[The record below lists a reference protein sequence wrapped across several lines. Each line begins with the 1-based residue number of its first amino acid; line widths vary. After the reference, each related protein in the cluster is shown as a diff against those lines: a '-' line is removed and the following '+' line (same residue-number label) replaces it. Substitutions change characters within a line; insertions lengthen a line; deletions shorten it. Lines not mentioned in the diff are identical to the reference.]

1 MTGATRLAWVSD
13 IFAFLSIKSV
23 EIKVGSEVLMS
34 DNPTIPLASNG
45 GVQGQRHDIA
55 VSVEKVRGA
64 LEALRFGSIT
74 LTVHDA
80 RVVQIDVT
88 EKTRLTA

>member
-1 MTGATRLAWVSD
+1 MTEQRPIELRQARTDTARADIIAT
-13 IFAFLSIKSV
+13 I
-23 EIKVGSEVLMS
+23 
-34 DNPTIPLASNG
+34 
-45 GVQGQRHDIA
+45 
-55 VSVEKVRGA
+55 EKVRDV
-64 LEALRFGSIT
+64 LQDLRFGSIT

>member
-1 MTGATRLAWVSD
+1 MSENRT
-13 IFAFLSIKSV
+13 IEFAR
-23 EIKVGSEVLMS
+23 
-34 DNPTIPLASNG
+34 NG
-45 GVQGQRHDIA
+45 RADAQRHDIA
-55 VSVEKVRGA
+55 VSLEKVRNV
-64 LEALRFGSIT
+64 LEALRFGSVT

>member
-1 MTGATRLAWVSD
+1 MTD
-13 IFAFLSIKSV
+13 
-23 EIKVGSEVLMS
+23 
-34 DNPTIPLASNG
+34 
-45 GVQGQRHDIA
+45 QRPIDLHHGRAESPRIDIA
-55 VSVEKVRGA
+55 ASIEKVRNV
-64 LEALRFGSIT
+64 LQDLRFGSIT

>member
-1 MTGATRLAWVSD
+1 M
-13 IFAFLSIKSV
+13 
-23 EIKVGSEVLMS
+23 SEHRPIELRR
-34 DNPTIPLASNG
+34 A
-45 GVQGQRHDIA
+45 QRPDIA
-55 VSVEKVRGA
+55 ASIERVSGV
-64 LEALRFGSIT
+64 LESLRFGSIT

>member
-1 MTGATRLAWVSD
+1 M
-13 IFAFLSIKSV
+13 
-23 EIKVGSEVLMS
+23 SEHKPIELRHVRI
-34 DNPTIPLASNG
+34 D
-45 GVQGQRHDIA
+45 GQRADITA
-55 VSVEKVRGA
+55 SIDKVRGV

-88 EKTRLTA
+88 EKTRLTN

>member
-1 MTGATRLAWVSD
+1 MTDIRNDPAAAT
-13 IFAFLSIKSV
+13 
-23 EIKVGSEVLMS
+23 
-34 DNPTIPLASNG
+34 
-45 GVQGQRHDIA
+45 RHDIA
-55 VSVEKVRGA
+55 LSIDKVRGV

-88 EKTRLTA
+88 EKTRLHA

>member
-1 MTGATRLAWVSD
+1 
-13 IFAFLSIKSV
+13 
-23 EIKVGSEVLMS
+23 MS
-34 DNPTIPLASNG
+34 DNPSTEFARNG
-45 GVQGQRHDIA
+45 RADGQRADIS
-55 VSVEKVRGA
+55 VSIEKVRGV

>member
-1 MTGATRLAWVSD
+1 MSEHKPIELRHARIDGARPELRPDVVA
-13 IFAFLSIKSV
+13 SV
-23 EIKVGSEVLMS
+23 
-34 DNPTIPLASNG
+34 D
-45 GVQGQRHDIA
+45 
-55 VSVEKVRGA
+55 KVRSV

-88 EKTRLTA
+88 EKTRLTN

>member
-1 MTGATRLAWVSD
+1 M
-13 IFAFLSIKSV
+13 
-23 EIKVGSEVLMS
+23 SEHK
-34 DNPTIPLASNG
+34 TIELRHARID
-45 GVQGQRHDIA
+45 GQRADITA
-55 VSVEKVRGA
+55 SIDKVRGV

-88 EKTRLTA
+88 EKTRLTN

>member
-1 MTGATRLAWVSD
+1 MT
-13 IFAFLSIKSV
+13 
-23 EIKVGSEVLMS
+23 
-34 DNPTIPLASNG
+34 DNRPIEFVRNG
-45 GVQGQRHDIA
+45 RGDGPRQDIA
-55 VSVEKVRGA
+55 VSIDKVRGV

>member
-1 MTGATRLAWVSD
+1 
-13 IFAFLSIKSV
+13 
-23 EIKVGSEVLMS
+23 MS
-34 DNPTIPLASNG
+34 DNRPIELVRNG
-45 GVQGQRHDIA
+45 RDGQRHDIA
-55 VSVEKVRGA
+55 LSIDKVRSV
-64 LEALRFGSIT
+64 LEGLRFGSVT

>member
-1 MTGATRLAWVSD
+1 MNEKAMTDIRHDRAAATRAD
-13 IFAFLSIKSV
+13 ITLSI
-23 EIKVGSEVLMS
+23 
-34 DNPTIPLASNG
+34 D
-45 GVQGQRHDIA
+45 
-55 VSVEKVRGA
+55 KVRGV

-88 EKTRLTA
+88 EKTRLHA

>member
-1 MTGATRLAWVSD
+1 MNMTEHRTIELRHSRAEGERPD
-13 IFAFLSIKSV
+13 IIASI
-23 EIKVGSEVLMS
+23 
-34 DNPTIPLASNG
+34 D
-45 GVQGQRHDIA
+45 
-55 VSVEKVRGA
+55 KVRDV
-64 LEALRFGSIT
+64 LEGLRFGSIT

>member
-1 MTGATRLAWVSD
+1 MTEHRPIDLRHARLES
-13 IFAFLSIKSV
+13 
-23 EIKVGSEVLMS
+23 
-34 DNPTIPLASNG
+34 PRP
-45 GVQGQRHDIA
+45 DIA
-55 VSVEKVRGA
+55 ASIDKVRGV
-64 LEALRFGSIT
+64 LEGLRFGSIT

>member
-1 MTGATRLAWVSD
+1 
-13 IFAFLSIKSV
+13 
-23 EIKVGSEVLMS
+23 MS
-34 DNPTIPLASNG
+34 DSRPTELARNG
-45 GVQGQRHDIA
+45 RADGQRADIS
-55 VSVEKVRGA
+55 VSIEKVRGA

>member
-1 MTGATRLAWVSD
+1 M
-13 IFAFLSIKSV
+13 
-23 EIKVGSEVLMS
+23 SEHKPIELRHAR
-34 DNPTIPLASNG
+34 IE
-45 GVQGQRHDIA
+45 GQRADIT
-55 VSVEKVRGA
+55 VSIDKVRGV

-88 EKTRLTA
+88 EKTRLTG

>member
-1 MTGATRLAWVSD
+1 MTEQRPIDYRNGRAEAPRID
-13 IFAFLSIKSV
+13 IIASI
-23 EIKVGSEVLMS
+23 
-34 DNPTIPLASNG
+34 
-45 GVQGQRHDIA
+45 
-55 VSVEKVRGA
+55 EKVRDV
-64 LEALRFGSIT
+64 LQDLRFGTIT

>member
-1 MTGATRLAWVSD
+1 M
-13 IFAFLSIKSV
+13 
-23 EIKVGSEVLMS
+23 SEHKPIDLRH
-34 DNPTIPLASNG
+34 IRE
-45 GVQGQRHDIA
+45 GQRADISA
-55 VSVEKVRGA
+55 SIDKVRGV

-88 EKTRLTA
+88 EKTRLTG

>member
-1 MTGATRLAWVSD
+1 M
-13 IFAFLSIKSV
+13 
-23 EIKVGSEVLMS
+23 SEHKPIELRHAR
-34 DNPTIPLASNG
+34 IE
-45 GVQGQRHDIA
+45 GQRADIA
-55 VSVEKVRGA
+55 ASIDKVRGV

-88 EKTRLTA
+88 EKTRLTG

>member
-1 MTGATRLAWVSD
+1 M
-13 IFAFLSIKSV
+13 
-23 EIKVGSEVLMS
+23 SESRPIEFVR
-34 DNPTIPLASNG
+34 NG
-45 GVQGQRHDIA
+45 RGDGQRHDIA
-55 VSVEKVRGA
+55 VSIEKIRGV

-88 EKTRLTA
+88 EKTRLSA

>member
-1 MTGATRLAWVSD
+1 MNEHKPIELRHAHFD
-13 IFAFLSIKSV
+13 
-23 EIKVGSEVLMS
+23 
-34 DNPTIPLASNG
+34 
-45 GVQGQRHDIA
+45 GQRTELRPDIA
-55 VSVEKVRGA
+55 ASVDKVRSV

-88 EKTRLTA
+88 EKTRLTN

>member
-1 MTGATRLAWVSD
+1 MSENRS
-13 IFAFLSIKSV
+13 IEFAR
-23 EIKVGSEVLMS
+23 
-34 DNPTIPLASNG
+34 NG
-45 GVQGQRHDIA
+45 HGDGQRHDIA
-55 VSVEKVRGA
+55 VSIERVRSV
-64 LEALRFGSIT
+64 LEALRFGSVT